1 MAAESVTVDI
11 AAPPERVWQ
20 ILLDVESWPR
30 WTTSMRSVRRLDPG
44 PLRIGSRAR
53 IKQPGLPVMVW
64 EVTELDE
71 GTGFSWVA
79 RSPGVDA
86 TGLHQVE
93 AAPSGSQLTL
103 TVSWTG
109 VFAGLAGALAGK
121 RTREYLTLE
130 ADGTRA
136 AAEAAAA

>member
-11 AAPPERVWQ
+11 AASPDRVWQ
-20 ILLDVESWPR
+20 VLMDVESWPR

-44 PLRIGSRAR
+44 PLRVGSRAR

-86 TGLHQVE
+86 TGIHQV
-93 AAPSGSQLTL
+93 AATAGGSQLTL
-103 TVSWTG
+103 SVSWTG

-121 RTREYLTLE
+121 RTRESLTLE
-130 ADGTRA
+130 ADGTRT
-136 AAEAAAA
+136 AAETAAV

>member
-11 AAPPERVWQ
+11 AASPARVWRV
-20 ILLDVESWPR
+20 LVDVESWPR

-71 GTGFSWVA
+71 GKGFSWVA

-86 TGLHQVE
+86 TGLHQV
-93 AAPSGSQLTL
+93 AATAGGSQLTL

-109 VFAGLAGALAGK
+109 VFAARAGALGGA
-121 RTREYLTLE
+121 
-130 ADGTRA
+130 
-136 AAEAAAA
+136 

>member
-1 MAAESVTVDI
+1 MAAESVTADI
-11 AAPPERVWQ
+11 AASPEQVWQ

-71 GTGFSWVA
+71 GKGFSWVA

-93 AAPSGSQLTL
+93 AAPGGSRLTL

-109 VFAGLAGALAGK
+109 AFAGLAGALEGK